1 MRKAAVVTAAVGG
14 ILGLAAGLL
23 WIVLGGLAGLAG
35 SAEDSDEA
43 IRVGLLET
51 VIGAA
56 VLAGTY
62 FGRRR
67 RIVLALLLGAAAV
80 AGLLV
85 ETILWPLIA
94 LPLAAGAVMSVLAL
108 RERV

>member
-23 WIVLGGLAGLAG
+23 WIALGGLAGLAG

-51 VIGAA
+51 VIGSA
-56 VLAGTY
+56 VLAGT
-62 FGRRR
+62 FLARRR
-67 RIVLALLLGAAAV
+67 PIVLALVVGAAAV

-85 ETILWPLIA
+85 DTILWPLIA
-94 LPLAAGAVMSVLAL
+94 LPLAAAGVMSILAL